1 MVAVKGGL
9 LVTKIKGPSSVV
21 NNMMQKLSGIKR
33 MMLKRGKTG
42 EVLQIGESDNIESI
56 DLSNLENLST
66 LRVSTFWRTWPPPPT
81 CQRSSSTLRRSP
93 RASVKA
99 LKMPAP

>member
-1 MVAVKGGL
+1 MYQRALYPLKSFIQTMRTDDMVAVKGGL

-42 EVLQIGESDNIESI
+42 RFSRSARATTSSQ
-56 DLSNLENLST
+56 ST
-66 LRVSTFWRTWPPPPT
+66 
-81 CQRSSSTLRRSP
+81 
-93 RASVKA
+93 
-99 LKMPAP
+99 